1 MRWQTGLGLATAAV
15 LLWGCGGGSG
25 RIDAPE
31 GATVPAL
38 VQGER
43 ATVTYVSASRAPGIP
58 RGFGDLDPHEWSGPS
73 PANFQVHGIDAARY
87 QGEIDWTP
95 ARQAGVSF
103 AWLKATEG
111 GDHLDPGWQLNAPS
125 ARRSGVPV
133 GGYHFYYFCTDARTQ
148 AEWFIQNV
156 PRRKGDLPPMLDME
170 WNHLSPTCKK
180 RPPADEVRAS
190 IREFSRI
197 VTAHYGTAPV
207 VYTTPDFYRRNDLGQ
222 LRSTEFFLRA
232 VTAHPS
238 EHYPEERWS
247 FWQYSGTGLV
257 PGVAGKV
264 DLNAFAGSRAEWR
277 SWLARRLQ

>member
-1 MRWQTGLGLATAAV
+1 MAMRWMIGTGLALALAS
-15 LLWGCGGGSG
+15 CGGGT
-25 RIDAPE
+25 RVDAPA

-43 ATVTYVSASRAPGIP
+43 STVTYVSASRAPGIP
-58 RGFGDLDPHEWSGPS
+58 RGFGDVDPHEWSGPS
-73 PANFQVHGIDAARY
+73 PASYQVHGIDAARY

-111 GDHLDPGWQLNAPS
+111 GDHLDPGWQLNADG
-125 ARRSGVPV
+125 ARRAGVPV

-148 AEWFIQNV
+148 AEWFIRNV

-170 WNHLSPTCKK
+170 WNHLSPTCTT
-180 RPPADEVRAS
+180 RPPAEEVRAS

-222 LRSTEFFLRA
+222 LRGTEFFLRA

-277 SWLARRLQ
+277 RWLGARLQ